1 MSAPATERPLA
12 LALGGLLALA
22 AAMGIG
28 RFALTPV
35 LPYMSEAIPL
45 SASEGGLI
53 ASANFLGYL
62 VGALGAAALPPS
74 RLAAGFLAA
83 LAASAAT
90 SAGMAIDGGL
100 AWLALVR
107 CAGGIASAGVLVF
120 SSTLVLERL
129 ARAGRGGLASLYF
142 SGVGIGIAISALTV
156 GWLAREGSGWQGL
169 WLACGIV
176 SALLCA
182 GAAILIRPSGT
193 RAGAARAASNPPASP
208 AASASSGR
216 PGLSPALVRLAVA
229 YALFGIGYV
238 VTATFLT
245 SILRASER
253 LAPYEAPAWAA
264 VGLSAAISVWLW
276 SRVSAR
282 IGGASA
288 FALACAL
295 EAVGVAASVTFT
307 GTAGLGL
314 AAVLLGG
321 TFMGITSLGLIEA
334 RRLSGGDPRKVLA
347 LMTACFGLGQ
357 MVGPTLAGLVA
368 DATGSFYWP
377 SMAAAAL
384 LIVAA
389 LLVGLFAGRE
399 ARATP

>member
-35 LPYMSEAIPL
+35 LPFMSEAIPL
-45 SASEGGLI
+45 SASQGGLI

-74 RLAAGFLAA
+74 RLAIGFLVA

-90 SAGMAIDGGL
+90 SAAMAIDGGL

-107 CAGGIASAGVLVF
+107 FAGGIASAGVLVF

-129 ARAGRGGLASLYF
+129 ARAGRGGLASLHF
-142 SGVGIGIAISALTV
+142 SGVGIGIALSALTV
-156 GWLAREGSGWQGL
+156 GLLAGEGSGWQGL
-169 WLACGIV
+169 WLACGIL
-176 SALLCA
+176 SALLCS
-182 GAAILIRPSGT
+182 GAAILVRPSGA
-193 RAGAARAASNPPASP
+193 RAGAGAAVSAAAASP
-208 AASASSGR
+208 ATRRA
-216 PGLSPALVRLAVA
+216 GLSPALVRLAVA

-253 LAPYEAPAWAA
+253 LAPFEAPAWAA
-264 VGLSAAISVWLW
+264 VGLSAAVSVWLW

-282 IGGASA
+282 IGGARA

-307 GTAGLGL
+307 GMAGLGL

-384 LIVAA
+384 LMVAA

-399 ARATP
+399 ARAAP